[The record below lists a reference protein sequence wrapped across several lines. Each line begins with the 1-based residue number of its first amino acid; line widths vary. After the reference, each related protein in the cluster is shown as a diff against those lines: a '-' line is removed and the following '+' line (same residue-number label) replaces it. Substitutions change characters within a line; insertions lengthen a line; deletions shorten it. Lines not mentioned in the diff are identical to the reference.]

1 MLLENNNS
9 IRKTFVICIEKRN
22 KNPVCKVLL
31 QTVIAKADRKQMVLP
46 TLCWEEIPSLFPV
59 ARRWTLGW
67 VDTLLRVPEQRG
79 TENANNAQVEEES
92 KGQHP
97 NGA

>member
-1 MLLENNNS
+1 MLLEKSNS
-9 IRKTFVICIEKRN
+9 IQKTFIICIEKRN

-31 QTVIAKADRKQMVLP
+31 RTVIPKADRKQMVSP
-46 TLCWEEIPSLFPV
+46 TLCREEMASLFPV
-59 ARRWTLGW
+59 ARRRTLGW
-67 VDTLLRVPEQRG
+67 VDTLLRVPEQWG